1 MSKIFIEIFII
12 QNFIDDFFFNRKEFK
27 KKIISLQKRNEYLT
41 GKHSKHSQALQN
53 ENINMPNSVEEL
65 HVSLL
70 RIREELIV
78 AKVAQ
83 EVSHENEGTLRCEVN
98 LLHEQMDQDTRLKEQ
113 QEAILLSENM
123 ELK

>member
-1 MSKIFIEIFII
+1 M
-12 QNFIDDFFFNRKEFK
+12 
-27 KKIISLQKRNEYLT
+27 QKRNEYLT
-41 GKHSKHSQALQN
+41 GKHSKHSQLLQN

-70 RIREELIV
+70 RTREDLIV

-83 EVSHENEGTLRCEVN
+83 EVAQEQEETLRCEVS
-98 LLHEQMDQDTRLKEQ
+98 LLHEQIKQDTRMREQ
-113 QEAILLSENM
+113 QENLLLSENM